1 LVQNNDQQ
9 IENMRLVEF
18 KETDRKN
25 LALKESRIQHAE
37 DLIFWEGSRGA
48 SRAIQQLEQLTKSTQ
63 SLTIKWDGSPAVVF
77 GRNPNGEFIFT
88 DKSGFVAKSYD
99 GRATNPEDL
108 KGAIM
113 QRGKDPA
120 KRKAQA
126 QYASKMASV
135 FNTVSE
141 AVPENFQGYFVGD
154 MLYFSTPKKA
164 GNQFVFKPNVVEY
177 RVDANSDLGQKI
189 AQSQV
194 GVVIHHTLS
203 ESGKTLPIKDLD
215 MIQGSVLAIPPTT
228 VNKKESIQVKG
239 LDQLK
244 SLVQNSGAEIDK
256 LLNKNKIAQMKL
268 TDLPNI
274 LYTYTNSKVDTG
286 LTRLGED
293 FIQWLQNSSV
303 SAPKKAKITEY
314 VKGNIKAFSK
324 LWILVGGIMKVKDN
338 IIKQLDQAKGDVTAT
353 INGKPGGE
361 GYVLGSPE
369 GNIKLVNRS
378 GFTRANRAI
387 NR

>member
-1 LVQNNDQQ
+1 
-9 IENMRLVEF
+9 MRLVEF
-18 KETDRKN
+18 KQVDKKN
-25 LALKESRIQHAE
+25 VALKESRIQHAE

-48 SRAIQQLEQLTKSTQ
+48 IRAIEQLQSLSKSTQ

-88 DKSGFVAKSYD
+88 DKSGFVAKGYD
-99 GRATNPEDL
+99 GRATNPADL
-108 KGAIM
+108 KSAIAG
-113 QRGKDPA
+113 RGKDPA

-135 FNTVSE
+135 FDTLQQ

-154 MLYFSTPKKA
+154 MLYFQTPKKS
-164 GNQFVFKPNVVEY
+164 GDKFMFKPNVVEY
-177 RVDANSDLGQKI
+177 AVNVNSDIGQQIANSK
-189 AQSQV
+189 V
-194 GVVIHHTLS
+194 GVVIHHTMT
-203 ESGKTLPIKDLD
+203 EDGKILPIKDLD
-215 MIQGSVLAIPPTT
+215 MVQGSVLAIPPTT
-228 VNKKESIQVKG
+228 LNKKDPIQVKG

-244 SLVQNSGAEIDK
+244 SLVNNSGAEIDK
-256 LLNKNKIAQMKL
+256 LLNKNKIAEMKL

-286 LTRLGED
+286 LNKLGED
-293 FIQWLQNSSV
+293 FLRWLAASAV
-303 SAPKKAKITEY
+303 SQPKRIKIKEY
-314 VKGNIKAFSK
+314 VTANMKAFSK
-324 LWILVGGIMKVKDN
+324 LWILVGGIMKVKDS
-338 IIKQLDQAKGDVTAT
+338 IINQLDQAQGDITAT

-369 GNIKLVNRS
+369 GNIKLVKRS
-378 GFTRANRAI
+378 GFTKANRAI

>member
-1 LVQNNDQQ
+1 
-9 IENMRLVEF
+9 MRLVEF
-18 KETDRKN
+18 KEVDKKN
-25 LALKESRIQHAE
+25 VALKESRIQHAE

-48 SRAIQQLEQLTKSTQ
+48 IRAIEQLQSLSKSTQ

-88 DKSGFVAKSYD
+88 DKSGFVAKGYD
-99 GRATNPEDL
+99 GRATNPADL
-108 KGAIM
+108 KSAIAG
-113 QRGKDPA
+113 RGKDPA

-135 FNTVSE
+135 FDTLQQ

-154 MLYFSTPKKA
+154 MLYFQTPKKSGA
-164 GNQFVFKPNVVEY
+164 KFMFKPNVVEY
-177 RVDANSDLGQKI
+177 AVNVNSDIGQQIANSK
-189 AQSQV
+189 V
-194 GVVIHHTLS
+194 GVVIHHTMT
-203 ESGKTLPIKDLD
+203 EDGKILPIKDLD
-215 MIQGSVLAIPPTT
+215 MVQGSVLAIPPTT
-228 VNKKESIQVKG
+228 LNKKDPIQVKG

-244 SLVQNSGAEIDK
+244 SLVNNSGAEIDK
-256 LLNKNKIAQMKL
+256 LLNKNKIAEMKL

-286 LTRLGED
+286 LNKLGED
-293 FIQWLQNSSV
+293 FLRWLAASAVSQPKRIKIKEYV
-303 SAPKKAKITEY
+303 SA
-314 VKGNIKAFSK
+314 NMKAFSK
-324 LWILVGGIMKVKDN
+324 LWILVGGIMKVKDS
-338 IIKQLDQAKGDVTAT
+338 IINQLDQAQGDITAT

-369 GNIKLVNRS
+369 GNIKLVKRS
-378 GFTRANRAI
+378 GFTKANRAI